1 MGGQRLRRT
10 FMTPRTE
17 PLETTAL
24 VTREGVAPAP
34 DEEFEVPVNWRTSKR
49 HKGRV
54 VLAGSGST
62 TAGLMMITSSVL
74 DEDTAENVM
83 GYAAGIKL
91 ARAPALL
98 KGPHGVALKDLCT
111 AVGIAMSTDVYFT
124 ALCKWLLPQGKNLSP
139 KPKDCAPGVACLD
152 RELQEVKPKI
162 VVTFG
167 KPAFEFMVSTRVKF
181 LDAVGMPFWS
191 EKYQCQVVPMQHYY
205 YLLAKPE
212 LNERFALDLAF
223 TAKAL
228 AEVKGVEVQRVPLN
242 YFTIRTREELL
253 NWVIQMLQM
262 KVNLMCV
269 DCEWHGRDHVDGEL
283 RSMQIAWA
291 PGCAIYIRFRD
302 EHRKYVF
309 DCSYAEA
316 GSVLGLLW
324 NRPEFKLV
332 GHHISADFPWAH
344 KWLGL
349 EFYDKAILDT
359 EFAFQCLNEHGDRGL
374 ERMSMR
380 YTDLGRYEF
389 DLEVWK
395 KENKV
400 DASDGYGMV
409 PDEILIPYACKDVD
423 VPLRAYPIMRRMLEQ
438 QGMWGYYSNIMNP
451 FVTNGF
457 TQFALTGLPM
467 NRVLLEEMREVYHYA
482 RKIME
487 QDLAGKVHVEAGE
500 LLVDYI
506 CQHLPGNTPSKQPV
520 SIELSSRMAPVLRT
534 CFGSLESL
542 QAMAQALGVISE
554 KTLEGL
560 RVRFEHYQASI
571 SFNIRSPE
579 MLKRWLFD
587 VKEYTPVKS
596 TANKEKGVSSM
607 DWTKVMALP
616 ENRRKDMKP
625 AVDKQT
631 LVILCEKH
639 KDPLLNNLLELN
651 AVGNLCKA
659 FLSQPE
665 RDADGQIIEE
675 AGLIAWIA
683 SDGCVHGQFSMTET
697 GRPRSWK
704 PNSLNWPSGVQD
716 RVRDGVARALKLADE
731 KKVLPENMRQ
741 YLDGTK
747 KILPLR
753 ACVQAPE
760 GWCIVESD
768 FATAELRALAYR
780 AGDADMIEIMVG
792 RDTQFGLVKIG
803 DDTHSVRLS
812 FGPKCGIRPEHQSRA
827 CILAAWKEGKLI
839 RRVTEEELLRDERGD
854 IKHPGHDLHW
864 SLAEMV
870 QGKPREVLAKSD
882 RNAAKVGN
890 FCIAEGE
897 LVLTHNGLK
906 PIEHV
911 STCDLVWD
919 GEEWV
924 SHEGVV
930 YSGEKVVIEYQGL
943 RATELHNVWTREQG
957 KVKHRE
963 ARAQCLTLERSE
975 VSCRSP
981 QHSQLG
987 DISRYSEEERRRILF
1002 RFDALQTMRVQT
1014 AQRYSEHG
1022 EGVFQQ
1028 VQVSAPS
1035 VHYVSGAGSIERS
1048 AGYVG
1053 LQVPG
1058 DGPTLR
1064 EGHTRVVG
1072 ALQGAGNQSAIRIA
1086 ASVLSVGGAEM
1097 AAGDV
1102 REERFRQG
1110 GQQWP
1115 LLPGQLAACGSHD
1128 ESAQPGLYAGDPH
1141 RACSGVHA
1149 ETPRLEVHGKDDF
1162 GLAALRSFTC
1172 GDFGASQSES
1182 ESGLEKVRV
1191 YDIVNAG
1198 PRNRFTC
1205 QGVLVSN
1212 SSLYGAT
1219 PATLER
1225 KVEADTGVCP
1235 EPGTGEKL
1243 LKALEERQPVATAF
1257 LKSLEEAPENPGFLR
1272 AASGKVRHFVLP
1284 SCSSGAPS
1292 RLFKSL
1298 KSAQGRE
1305 ARNFYMQES
1314 VAATAMRSENWLQAF
1329 GRRYNLM
1336 GVPMTV
1342 LYDSVCTLCPA
1353 EERLVWA
1360 KAHDICMFLANGW
1373 EYHGRILR
1381 YPIETDLNS
1390 GWSLAPAKD
1399 PRYKGRERIFSDPT
1413 SLTSEKLKPLE
1424 DWLDLVIQFFRDN
1437 ERASLNFE
1445 GLAG

>member
-283 RSMQIAWA
+283 RSMQLAWA

-890 FCIAEGE
+890 F
-897 LVLTHNGLK
+897 
-906 PIEHV
+906 
-911 STCDLVWD
+911 
-919 GEEWV
+919 
-924 SHEGVV
+924 
-930 YSGEKVVIEYQGL
+930 
-943 RATELHNVWTREQG
+943 
-957 KVKHRE
+957 
-963 ARAQCLTLERSE
+963 
-975 VSCRSP
+975 
-981 QHSQLG
+981 
-987 DISRYSEEERRRILF
+987 
-1002 RFDALQTMRVQT
+1002 
-1014 AQRYSEHG
+1014 
-1022 EGVFQQ
+1022 
-1028 VQVSAPS
+1028 
-1035 VHYVSGAGSIERS
+1035 
-1048 AGYVG
+1048 
-1053 LQVPG
+1053 
-1058 DGPTLR
+1058 
-1064 EGHTRVVG
+1064 
-1072 ALQGAGNQSAIRIA
+1072 
-1086 ASVLSVGGAEM
+1086 
-1097 AAGDV
+1097 
-1102 REERFRQG
+1102 
-1110 GQQWP
+1110 
-1115 LLPGQLAACGSHD
+1115 
-1128 ESAQPGLYAGDPH
+1128 
-1141 RACSGVHA
+1141 
-1149 ETPRLEVHGKDDF
+1149 
-1162 GLAALRSFTC
+1162 
-1172 GDFGASQSES
+1172 
-1182 ESGLEKVRV
+1182 
-1191 YDIVNAG
+1191 
-1198 PRNRFTC
+1198 
-1205 QGVLVSN
+1205 